1 MHAEHVKPVVT
12 TRTNNPYAALAACL
26 RTALRLGWSER
37 DIREFRLKATGG
49 TLGEII
55 PACRERFTLV

>member
-1 MHAEHVKPVVT
+1 MPAEHVKPVVT
-12 TRTNNPYAALAACL
+12 ARTNNPYAALAACL

-49 TLGEII
+49 TLADII
-55 PACRERFTLV
+55 PACQERFTLV